1 MGKEGDL
8 TMALSEEYLHLFHA
22 IEDARADLGRLGIEL
37 ERITQQLTRA
47 QQEAEELYIERK
59 TGDEA

>member
-1 MGKEGDL
+1 MEL
-8 TMALSEEYLHLFHA
+8 TPEYIRLFHA
-22 IEDARADLGRLGIEL
+22 IEDARADLGRLGMEL